1 MELEVPSTTLS
12 WEAGHAA
19 IAAAVAHAQRLGV
32 RINVA
37 VCDASGLLVAFL
49 RMPLSFPQS
58 IELAIDKARTAAG
71 FGFPTSKWMS
81 VCGEDEAMKLGF
93 SSRAGLSRVRWR
105 GADPPWRARR
115 RRHRRLW
122 CLRSPGRGM
131 RPRCFVCFGSV
142 GRLVRGCIPA

>member
-12 WEAGHAA
+12 WEAGHTAV
-19 IAAAVAHAQRLGV
+19 AAAVAHAQRLGV
-32 RINVA
+32 RINAA

-71 FGFPTSKWMS
+71 FGFPTSKWMA

-93 SSRAGLSRVRWR
+93 SSRAGLIVFGGGVPIHHGGRVIGGIGVS
-105 GADPPWRARR
+105 GASATQDEECARAA
-115 RRHRRLW
+115 LAA
-122 CLRSPGRGM
+122 LGLSED
-131 RPRCFVCFGSV
+131 V
-142 GRLVRGCIPA
+142 

>member
-1 MELEVPSTTLS
+1 MELEVPTTTLS
-12 WEAGHAA
+12 CEAGQ
-19 IAAAVAHAQRLGV
+19 AAVNAAVQHARQLGV

-71 FGFPTSKWMS
+71 FGFPTSAWLS

-93 SSRAGLSRVRWR
+93 SSRAGLIFFGGGVPIRLGDRVIGGIGVS
-105 GADPPWRARR
+105 GASASQDEECAYAA
-115 RRHRRLW
+115 LEA
-122 CLRSPGRGM
+122 LGIEAT
-131 RPRCFVCFGSV
+131 
-142 GRLVRGCIPA
+142 VR

>member
-1 MELEVPSTTLS
+1 MDVEVPTTTLS
-12 WEAGHAA
+12 CEAGR
-19 IAAAVAHAQRLGV
+19 AAVDAAVQHAQQLGV

-93 SSRAGLSRVRWR
+93 SSRAGLIVFGGGVPIRRGERVVGGIGVS
-105 GADPPWRARR
+105 GASAAQDEECARAA
-115 RRHRRLW
+115 LAA
-122 CLRSPGRGM
+122 LG
-131 RPRCFVCFGSV
+131 
-142 GRLVRGCIPA
+142 LVEGA

>member
-1 MELEVPSTTLS
+1 MDVEVPTTTLS
-12 WEAGHAA
+12 CEAGR
-19 IAAAVAHAQRLGV
+19 AAVDAAVQHAQQLGV

-93 SSRAGLSRVRWR
+93 SSRAGLIVFGGGVPIRRGERVVGGIGVS
-105 GADPPWRARR
+105 GASAAQDEECARAA
-115 RRHRRLW
+115 LAA
-122 CLRSPGRGM
+122 LG
-131 RPRCFVCFGSV
+131 
-142 GRLVRGCIPA
+142 LVESA